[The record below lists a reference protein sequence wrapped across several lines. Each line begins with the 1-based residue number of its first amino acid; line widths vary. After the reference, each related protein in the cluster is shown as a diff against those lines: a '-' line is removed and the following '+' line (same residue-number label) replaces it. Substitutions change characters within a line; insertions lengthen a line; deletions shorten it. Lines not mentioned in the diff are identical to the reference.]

1 MLISS
6 RLNQERLRRTTAF
19 SLTSMTV
26 GKRKLPFVH
35 RLAWN
40 ASIVLLRS
48 LSFLHRAG
56 KRIFCGHKKAR
67 RKSAGTA
74 GNWLRGQDLNLR
86 PSGYEPDELPG
97 CSTPRSRQRLNN
109 GLTPSLCKPFYF
121 ISCPAG
127 ASGYRTIAEA
137 PAPHEPRSRRRE
149 SAQSSAWK
157 ANTCADSRRRL
168 RVRGSTRE
176 S

>member
-6 RLNQERLRRTTAF
+6 RLNQDRLRRTTAF

-48 LSFLHRAG
+48 MSFFHQAG

-67 RKSAGTA
+67 RKSAGRV

-97 CSTPRSRQRLNN
+97 CSTPR
-109 GLTPSLCKPFYF
+109 
-121 ISCPAG
+121 
-127 ASGYRTIAEA
+127 
-137 PAPHEPRSRRRE
+137 
-149 SAQSSAWK
+149 QSSAVLI
-157 ANTCADSRRRL
+157 NGLADGKEML
-168 RVRGSTRE
+168 DGAKCLF
-176 S
+176 